1 MLKVL
6 AYSKSRLS
14 SDDFKSLLIAL
25 KCLETEEVK
34 NNEDIGARIAHACRL
49 NPEIMGLLCAV
60 LPSEISATD
69 ALRESNASL
78 RAGIQILPQVVKQ
91 LFSVREFFLC
101 CFACGS
107 DPSSFLLSSLSSKVA
122 PETSILK
129 RAKLSNRPYL
139 RTLLANLQR

>member
-1 MLKVL
+1 MYRAGCHELLGPVDHSKCADLMVKVL

-78 RAGIQILPQVVKQ
+78 RAGI
-91 LFSVREFFLC
+91 
-101 CFACGS
+101 
-107 DPSSFLLSSLSSKVA
+107 
-122 PETSILK
+122 
-129 RAKLSNRPYL
+129 
-139 RTLLANLQR
+139 